1 MKKLGLLVLSLMV
14 AFVLAACA
22 PAADAMA
29 HNDAMAGEDA
39 MAEKDAMAGD
49 AMMEASYT
57 ATLSG
62 AAEVPPVETAAT
74 PATDAKAGDVADAT
88 KPAGDAA
95 KKQKSDDELKAERE
109 KAWRD
114 KLAQANL
121 ESTRLQGRADVL
133 QRALNDLSTNLYGS
147 TRATQASELEQVQ
160 LELAATRK
168 SVEDLQ
174 EEGRRNG
181 YR

>member
-62 AAEVPPVETAAT
+62 AAEVPTVETERHQLRKDRAGIQREWLDHRHGERKRAARHLRPHVGPLGPT
-74 PATDAKAGDVADAT
+74 SFVHRKRLEMGAG
-88 KPAGDAA
+88 
-95 KKQKSDDELKAERE
+95 R
-109 KAWRD
+109 
-114 KLAQANL
+114 
-121 ESTRLQGRADVL
+121 
-133 QRALNDLSTNLYGS
+133 
-147 TRATQASELEQVQ
+147 
-160 LELAATRK
+160 
-168 SVEDLQ
+168 
-174 EEGRRNG
+174 
-181 YR
+181 